1 MDIEDGNNYYDNR
14 EDSQH
19 EENYT
24 YEEFENIIENESY
37 SIDIPYK
44 WYQRSIYKSEY
55 RQIEYYYYYDEK
67 ETFIDKIKFIIE
79 NYDDDDDEFP
89 QFSNKLYM
97 FLKKVKSH
105 ELNFFFDVNYINRK
119 LKNIIDKK
127 RELLSNI
134 IQRKEIEKLINF
146 YEENKVL
153 IKDINSLEYDV
164 LTMAIINDFSV
175 DHLKTIINLF
185 SYSILNY
192 EIPKKYFDD
201 AITPAV
207 YSIVLDKYD
216 ICNFLISEGADIN
229 YGLID
234 FEDFSNTIIE
244 FLHKHKKLTSERI
257 FYIIGTLKEEYHLI
271 DELKISLTIIKKLM
285 YFRES
290 ECLPILLRE
299 YVIYKGFRNQWYKL
313 ALRYGNYEIIDYLY
327 TIDDNSAENKTKIIF
342 DEIIKNNKE
351 NIIYTLIKII
361 NNEEL
366 SYYFNE
372 YILKTKSNKSN

>member
-1 MDIEDGNNYYDNR
+1 
-14 EDSQH
+14 
-19 EENYT
+19 
-24 YEEFENIIENESY
+24 
-37 SIDIPYK
+37 
-44 WYQRSIYKSEY
+44 
-55 RQIEYYYYYDEK
+55 
-67 ETFIDKIKFIIE
+67 
-79 NYDDDDDEFP
+79 
-89 QFSNKLYM
+89 
-97 FLKKVKSH
+97 
-105 ELNFFFDVNYINRK
+105 

-244 FLHKHKKLTSERI
+244 FLHKHKKVTSERI

-271 DELKISLTIIKKLM
+271 DELKIPLTIIKKLM

-366 SYYFNE
+366 SYYLNE
-372 YILKTKSNKSN
+372 YILKTESNK

>member
-192 EIPKKYFDD
+192 EIPKKYFNDD
-201 AITPAV
+201 ITPAV

>member
-1 MDIEDGNNYYDNR
+1 MYIEDENNYDDNKD
-14 EDSQH
+14 DSQN
-19 EENYT
+19 EENYS
-24 YEEFENIIENESY
+24 YEEIENIIENESY

-55 RQIEYYYYYDEK
+55 RQIEYYCYYDKK
-67 ETFIDKIKFIIE
+67 ETFIDKIKYIIE

-89 QFSNKLYM
+89 QFSNKLYV
-97 FLKKVKSH
+97 FLKKVKCH
-105 ELNFFFDVNYINRK
+105 ELNIFFDVNYINRK

-134 IQRKEIEKLINF
+134 IQIKDIEKLINF
-146 YEENKVL
+146 YEKNKVL
-153 IKDINSLEYDV
+153 IKDINSLEYDA

-234 FEDFSNTIIE
+234 FQDYSNTIIE
-244 FLHKHKKLTSERI
+244 FLYKHKKISSERI

-271 DELKISLTIIKKLM
+271 DELKIPLIIIKKLM

-290 ECLPILLRE
+290 ECLPILLKE
-299 YVIYKGFRNQWYKL
+299 YAIYKGFRNQWYKL

-327 TIDDNSAENKTKIIF
+327 TIDNKSAENKTKIIL

-366 SYYFNE
+366 SYYLNE
-372 YILKTKSNKSN
+372 YILKTESNK

>member
-1 MDIEDGNNYYDNR
+1 MDIEDENNYYDNR

-19 EENYT
+19 EENYS

-244 FLHKHKKLTSERI
+244 FLHKHKKVTSERI

-271 DELKISLTIIKKLM
+271 DELKIPLTIIKKLM